1 MENCRQPAT
10 RARSAG
16 PHAPTRL
23 RPLLPAAPRF
33 PPPEPAAA
41 WLAESSRGRRF
52 PPPARGEPRGQ
63 DGEGG
68 RGAQR
73 WPEAGGEC
81 PQEALAGAGA
91 TGRPRT
97 LPRRASRVS
106 RVAARQPPRGAEA
119 APGTPSSARTHALLP
134 PPYGNLQPPQSDTSK
149 IPRPG
154 RSPSPPFPGSGPAAG
169 IWAGERIPRSS
180 DGPGEEGNSEPPH
193 PPLSFPPGRAGGR
206 RGRPLPCPAERSQG
220 DLDSAAKFSSGI
232 IPSAPWPGS
241 ALGQTRCPAPGL
253 RSAGTRERSW
263 VARPPQPGSPPLTHA
278 LPPLRLKRGS
288 GCPRSGSPTPS
299 QPAARGIPAAPLRRS
314 RRSRRSRSCSP
325 PPPRAAAAAPITT
338 RRV

>member
-106 RVAARQPPRGAEA
+106 RVAARQPPRGGEA

-154 RSPSPPFPGSGPAAG
+154 RSPSPPLPGQRSCRGDLGGGADSSEQRRPRGGGELRAPA
-169 IWAGERIPRSS
+169 SS
-180 DGPGEEGNSEPPH
+180 AF
-193 PPLSFPPGRAGGR
+193 FPPGASGGPEGPPPALPGRAVAGR
-206 RGRPLPCPAERSQG
+206 
-220 DLDSAAKFSSGI
+220 
-232 IPSAPWPGS
+232 
-241 ALGQTRCPAPGL
+241 PGL
-253 RSAGTRERSW
+253 RSQVFLGHHPERSVARERTRADS
-263 VARPPQPGSPPLTHA
+263 VSGPRAPKRRDPRAIVGGTSPPT
-278 LPPLRLKRGS
+278 R
-288 GCPRSGSPTPS
+288 
-299 QPAARGIPAAPLRRS
+299 QPAAHARLT
-314 RRSRRSRSCSP
+314 SP
-325 PPPRAAAAAPITT
+325 
-338 RRV
+338 

>member
-1 MENCRQPAT
+1 MARRGGQR
-10 RARSAG
+10 RAGSV
-16 PHAPTRL
+16 PK
-23 RPLLPAAPRF
+23 RP
-33 PPPEPAAA
+33 
-41 WLAESSRGRRF
+41 WRGRG
-52 PPPARGEPRGQ
+52 PPVARGPFPAEHPGSPGSQPGNPRG
-63 DGEGG
+63 G
-68 RGAQR
+68 
-73 WPEAGGEC
+73 
-81 PQEALAGAGA
+81 
-91 TGRPRT
+91 
-97 LPRRASRVS
+97 
-106 RVAARQPPRGAEA
+106 ARQPPGLP
-119 APGTPSSARTHALLP
+119 APRARTPSSLHHMEIYSLPKVTRRRFLGLAARP
-134 PPYGNLQPPQSDTSK
+134 P
-149 IPRPG
+149 
-154 RSPSPPFPGSGPAAG
+154 PPFPGSGPAAG